1 MKVQTNSRLKKYNEI
16 LVYSWMRLA
25 SAGEKG
31 YSRCS
36 LRYCA
41 LLCLC
46 LPVCL
51 SIYACVWIWT
61 CLSACQPMPACLCL
75 PVYGSIPACLPA
87 FLPVPACLCLTAY
100 MCPQLLPV
108 CLPGPAYLCL
118 PGLSFAYLPVCACL
132 HLSSCL
138 CLPAYVC
145 MSVLACLSCKHTE
158 FMFGIQQNKFNQ
170 IHLITLEKSEKLT
183 LYKLEGSISGSLIL
197 PIFMWKFYFIRSHCI
212 FLLLSSFLSVL
223 PPNL

>member
-1 MKVQTNSRLKKYNEI
+1 MDEVSKCRGEGIQQVFSKI
-16 LVYSWMRLA
+16 LCLA
-25 SAGEKG
+25 VSVPACL
-31 YSRCS
+31 SVH
-36 LRYCA
+36 
-41 LLCLC
+41 LCLC
-46 LPVCL
+46 LDLDLPVCL
-51 SIYACVWIWT
+51 STYACLSVPACVWVYT
-61 CLSACQPMPACLCL
+61 CLSACFPTCACL
-75 PVYGSIPACLPA
+75 
-87 FLPVPACLCLTAY
+87 LCLTAY

-183 LYKLEGSISGSLIL
+183 LYKLEGSISESLIL